1 MTEQHPNADASHWRF
16 SFLQDLRE
24 TGNVSAA
31 ARHVGKSR
39 AALYR
44 ARKQDAAFAA
54 EWDDALEEAADW
66 LELEAL
72 RRAVDGTEEGRYFQG
87 EMIGAITRYS
97 DSLLMFLLKA
107 RRPQLYGGLRQSIPE
122 DGETDIERLRG
133 ELETKMTRLVDG
145 DKFKSTQVGAAYTV
159 APGLI
164 VGVAH
169 KKFEAEDADSLNSEG
184 TETRLQVRVNF

>member
-16 SFLQDLRE
+16 LFLQDLRE

-87 EMIGAITRYS
+87 EMIGTITRYS

-107 RRPQLYGGLRQSIPE
+107 RRPQLYGGLRQPIPE

-133 ELETKMTRLVDG
+133 ELETKMARLVGG
-145 DKFKSTQVGAAYTV
+145 DEPGE
-159 APGLI
+159 AP
-164 VGVAH
+164 
-169 KKFEAEDADSLNSEG
+169 
-184 TETRLQVRVNF
+184 

>member
-16 SFLQDLRE
+16 LFLQDLRE

-87 EMIGAITRYS
+87 EMIGTITRYS
-97 DSLLMFLLKA
+97 DSLLMFLLKG
-107 RRPQLYGGLRQSIPE
+107 R
-122 DGETDIERLRG
+122 RLRFG
-133 ELETKMTRLVDG
+133 LVQAVLG
-145 DKFKSTQVGAAYTV
+145 WIVQGLMLAA
-159 APGLI
+159 ALGILLASR
-164 VGVAH
+164 G
-169 KKFEAEDADSLNSEG
+169 
-184 TETRLQVRVNF
+184 